1 MRRTGMYDISVFFII
16 GFVLILIGIAID
28 ITAFAYASNSQEEDD
43 KASHTAI
50 RLSYIGGGCKIIGTI
65 IACTDISLQ
74 ANIGC
79 HINDIFLMVVSGT

>member
-1 MRRTGMYDISVFFII
+1 MGVFNI

-28 ITAFAYASNSQEEDD
+28 ITAFVYAFNSQEEDEDD
-43 KASHTAI
+43 KASNTAV